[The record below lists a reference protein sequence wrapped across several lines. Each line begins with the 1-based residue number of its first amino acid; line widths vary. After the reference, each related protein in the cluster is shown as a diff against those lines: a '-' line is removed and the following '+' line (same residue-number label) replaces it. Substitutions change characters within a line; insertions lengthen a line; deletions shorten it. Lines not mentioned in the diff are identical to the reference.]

1 MNRPPLKL
9 IALLT
14 LGAAAFLQTAA
25 AREVDTRAVAKE
37 LDALLAQDW
46 AKEKITPNP
55 PVSDEVF
62 VRRIYLDAVGRIPT
76 FRETE
81 EFLTSTSENKRAELI
96 DKLLASDGYALHL
109 FNYWADVLRVQS
121 AGAIGTTTGAA
132 YIQFI
137 KESLQTNKPY
147 DQFVRELISAKG
159 RPWQNGAIG
168 YYMRDQRMPLDN
180 FANTA
185 RIFLGT
191 RIECAQCHNHPFDK
205 WTQMQ
210 FYQMTAFTYG
220 NDVKAYENPA
230 MMGSRELL
238 KTERKDLTAK
248 MKEAQ
253 KAAAEAGEKPK
264 SDYRWI
270 VDNFGFIGQAVA
282 DIQYLAM
289 GGTGVVYDDT
299 RKLELP
305 HDYQYPDAQ
314 PKAKVEAKT
323 MFGPTPERAPGESNP
338 EAYARWMTSPENP
351 RFTAVIANRL
361 WKLAFGMGVI
371 EPLDD
376 MSDINTPVNP
386 ALMKRL
392 EALVRE
398 SGYDMKATLRVI
410 FNTCAYQAAATKQE
424 VTAGTTYHFPGPI
437 LRRMTAEQ
445 MWDSFITLINA
456 APYATSRTI
465 IENQHNRIVKSAKLV
480 DALDLITPEEA
491 LQGAKVAAESYRAA
505 AEMANNARPKIEAA
519 KAAGDTKTAEE
530 ITKRVAQV
538 QGGGRRALGRVIYV
552 PAVQRLAALK
562 AGKPAPP
569 SPFSDK
575 PVHITEED
583 LLADTVADPTMPA
596 QQIPVKGYDLSEKTP
611 EQQQAEAAQEEQAIL
626 DAAEYF
632 KIPETKRKGFVAMC
646 RNQRIYWTR
655 AADTISP
662 AFRGSYLRIFG
673 QSDREL
679 IENSSRDASVPQA
692 LTLMNSDLLKTV
704 MSSDTQLML
713 AIKRSPDSE
722 AQMEATYL
730 TLLSRKPT
738 DQERAVWQKAQA
750 AGLDSIEDLIYALIN
765 TRRFIFIE

>member
-1 MNRPPLKL
+1 MQRLSL
-9 IALLT
+9 QLALLVG
-14 LGAAAFLQTAA
+14 LCAGPLLHAAPPAKL
-25 AREVDTRAVAKE
+25 DPIAVARE

-46 AKEKITPNP
+46 AKEKIVPNP
-55 PVSDEVF
+55 PIPDEVF

-81 EFLTSTSENKRAELI
+81 EFLSSTKENKRAELI
-96 DKLLASDGYALHL
+96 DKLLASDGYTLHL
-109 FNYWADVLRVQS
+109 FNYWADVLRLQS
-121 AGAIGTTTGAA
+121 FGAIGTTTGAA

-210 FYQMTAFTYG
+210 FYQMTAFSYG

-238 KTERKDLTAK
+238 KTERKDLTAR

-270 VDNFGFIGQAVA
+270 VDNFGFVGQAVA

-289 GGTGVVYDDT
+289 GGTGIVYDDT

-305 HDYQYPDAQ
+305 HDYQYPDAK
-314 PKAKVEAKT
+314 PKTKVDAKT
-323 MFGPTPERAPGESNP
+323 MFGSSAERGPGESST

-351 RFTAVIANRL
+351 RFTTVIANRL
-361 WKLAFGMGVI
+361 WKLAFGLAVI
-371 EPLDD
+371 EPLDEI
-376 MSDINTPVNP
+376 SDINTPVNP

-398 SGYDMKATLRVI
+398 TGYDMKATLRVI
-410 FNTCAYQAAATKQE
+410 FNTRAYQAAATKQE
-424 VTAGTTYHFPGPI
+424 VAAGTSYHFPGPI
-437 LRRMTAEQ
+437 LRRMSAEQ

-465 IENQHNRIVKSAKLV
+465 IENQRNRIIKSAKLV
-480 DALDLITPEEA
+480 DALDLLTPEEA

-505 AEMANNARPKIEAA
+505 AEMANNARPKIDEAR
-519 KAAGDTKTAEE
+519 AAGDTKTVDA
-530 ITKRVAQV
+530 IVKRVAQV
-538 QGGGRRALGRVIYV
+538 QGGGRRALGRAIYV
-552 PAVQRLAALK
+552 PAVERLAALK
-562 AGKPAPP
+562 EGRPAPP
-569 SPFSDK
+569 SPFSDA

-583 LLADTVADPTMPA
+583 LLADTIADPTMPA
-596 QQIPVKGYDLSEKTP
+596 QQIKVKGYDLNEKTP
-611 EQQQAEAAQEEQAIL
+611 EQEQAEAAQEEQVIL

-632 KIPETKRKGFVAMC
+632 KIPEAKRKGFVAMC
-646 RNQRIYWTR
+646 RNQRNYWTR

-692 LTLMNSDLLKTV
+692 LTLMNSDLLRTV

-722 AQMEATYL
+722 AQLEATYL

-738 DQERAVWQKAQA
+738 DQERATWQKAQA